1 LEDSPGLLKVMLFA
15 MPLPY
20 IALQAG
26 WIVTEVG
33 RQPWIVYGLMKT
45 KDAVS
50 PIAASQV
57 GVTLAAFIVIYSLLG
72 AVAFYLVAK
81 HARRGPAPVKVEG

>member
-1 LEDSPGLLKVMLFA
+1 VMLYA
-15 MPLPY
+15 IPLPY

-45 KDAVS
+45 RDAVS

-57 GVTLAAFIVIYSLLG
+57 GVSLGAFILVYSLLG
-72 AVAFYLVAK
+72 AAAFYLMIRY
-81 HARRGPAPVKVEG
+81 ARLGPQPLPAAAGEEV